1 MTVRAHDV
9 SASVGTSRARVSL
22 ILGGV
27 YTALLAAVVAGGLG
41 VVLVPMGL
49 TLPWLFALCGL
60 AFLAWLVIGLR
71 RAVLSVGL
79 LELWLAHEPHQ
90 LVLRGPWTTR
100 RHALP
105 EVAAIQVWCDCGAAR
120 PVADPHRDGLEVL
133 LRNGS
138 TVRLQAG
145 SFQPDVAV
153 LLRELLAQTGVRVV
167 DWGGAD
173 VS

>member
-1 MTVRAHDV
+1 MTVRDHDV
-9 SASVGTSRARVSL
+9 SASAGTLRARVSL

-27 YTALLAAVVAGGLG
+27 RTALLAAVVAGGLG

-49 TLPWLFALCGL
+49 TLPWLVALCGL
-60 AFLAWLVIGLR
+60 VFLAWLVIGLR

-79 LELWLAHEPHQ
+79 LELWLEHEPHQ

-105 EVAAIQVWCDCGAAR
+105 EVAAIQVWCDCGRAR
-120 PVADPHRDGLEVL
+120 PVVDPHRDRLEVL
-133 LRNGS
+133 LRSGF
-138 TVRLQAG
+138 TVRVQAE

-153 LLRELLAQTGVRVV
+153 LLRELLAPSGVRVV